1 MDKRRGSEFIGIIG
15 TNGTGKTVIARQL
28 IEKFNDKRDKLNANK
43 KYPSN
48 YNKLV
53 VYDPQHRFQDLLR
66 KGDFV
71 IKLNNK
77 NWEKDVLKYKSS
89 LIVLDDYREL
99 FRTDSLS
106 DDFMDVMSARAE
118 QGLDIIIITW
128 FPKLILPRL
137 SQFLNR
143 YFLFKVNCDDKEYSD
158 RINGEKNV
166 VLNIKRMLNKEF
178 KKTTPQEYSKKYPN
192 FPFVYFNSDTNV
204 GVKVNF
210 EK

>member
-1 MDKRRGSEFIGIIG
+1 MQKRRGSEFIGIIG
-15 TNGTGKTVIARQL
+15 TNGTGKTVIARML
-28 IEKFNDKRDKLNANK
+28 IEKFNAKRDEAAIICG
-43 KYPSN
+43 YPSN

-71 IKLNNK
+71 IQLNNK
-77 NWEKDVLKYKSS
+77 DWEKDILKYKSS

-99 FRTDSLS
+99 FKTDALS
-106 DDFMDVMSARAE
+106 DKFMDVMSKRAE
-118 QGLDIIIITW
+118 QGLDIVIITW

-137 SQFLNR
+137 SQFLNK

-158 RINGEKNV
+158 RINGEKET

-178 KKTTPQEYSKKYPN
+178 EKYTEQQYADLYPN
-192 FPFVYFNSDTNV
+192 FPFVVFNSNTNR
-204 GVKVNF
+204 GQKVNF
-210 EK
+210 K